1 MRGFYAIFAPN
12 FLSNRNNTLHN
23 HLTNSIM
30 KKVFTISALVAA
42 SFGIAMNTNAEVI
55 TWDFSEYTEQVDL
68 GGDSYT
74 TEYNGLTL
82 VGNQGADSGK
92 EYVSAAAGFH
102 CNGTSSA
109 TRRYISYVP
118 SADGNMVVT
127 FRSNNSSATDRLTAI
142 GTAVVTGSDA
152 AELLERAVPVNW
164 REYAVAYLVPERD
177 PSARE
182 PYRLEVAHERAVLP
196 DPQEVE
202 ARFRNIVG
210 RAIDICGE
218 EI

>member
-1 MRGFYAIFAPN
+1 
-12 FLSNRNNTLHN
+12 
-23 HLTNSIM
+23 M

-42 SFGIAMNTNAEVI
+42 SFGFAMNTNAEVI

-109 TRRYISYVP
+109 
-118 SADGNMVVT
+118 
-127 FRSNNSSATDRLTAI
+127 F
-142 GTAVVTGSDA
+142 
-152 AELLERAVPVNW
+152 
-164 REYAVAYLVPERD
+164 
-177 PSARE
+177 
-182 PYRLEVAHERAVLP
+182 
-196 DPQEVE
+196 
-202 ARFRNIVG
+202 
-210 RAIDICGE
+210 
-218 EI
+218 